1 MADDQSLR
9 ISAGGNLFTG
19 KSRSDHGIV
28 TFVGDLLVLYLVR
41 IIVRS
46 IVVVAGK
53 HVDTSFQK
61 QKTTLRVSTSEH
73 TTNK

>member
-1 MADDQSLR
+1 MADDQSFR

-28 TFVGDLLVLYLVR
+28 TFVGDLLYLVR
-41 IIVRS
+41 TIARS
-46 IVVVAGK
+46 IVVAGK
-53 HVDTSFQK
+53 HIDTSFQK